1 MVSVCVW
8 TQVSRIA
15 SRFFTIWT
23 TREAH
28 CGSYPVLT
36 HNYNRCQRL
45 KNILSLPSFLFDFVN
60 SKLRFAWSSRLF
72 RGIWRKPTFNTPND
86 QTHQW
91 LSCHVY
97 QQSLFQA
104 LFTKVPESISNWLGS
119 APTETGNW
127 SGLDSSSAASYD
139 HSTWSANSIS
149 CSHLHGR
156 QCFLVLSFY
165 HLQHTIC
172 WKKNWLSHRVSLI
185 LASSHKYFSHTLLTV
200 LISKIYKYKGT
211 HSWVLDRIQCCD
223 VLSHLSTDTPKPIP
237 FRRRDSFILVQI
249 LSALKYIKI
258 DCKNHNSLI
267 QSVYSINTVYIAER
281 SYVQPWVYSGEENW
295 CSVSMME
302 ISLILSG
309 HEANICKIIAYMAIV
324 WNSMREIKKAAK
336 VHARRT

>member
-28 CGSYPVLT
+28 RGSYPVLT

-72 RGIWRKPTFNTPND
+72 MGIWRKPTFNTPND

-91 LSCHVY
+91 LSWYVY

-127 SGLDSSSAASYD
+127 SGRFQLGSFLWPLDLVGKLHLLLSSSWK
-139 HSTWSANSIS
+139 TVFS
-149 CSHLHGR
+149 CP
-156 QCFLVLSFY
+156 QFLSFATH
-165 HLQHTIC
+165 HL
-172 WKKNWLSHRVSLI
+172 LEEE
-185 LASSHKYFSHTLLTV
+185 LA
-200 LISKIYKYKGT
+200 
-211 HSWVLDRIQCCD
+211 
-223 VLSHLSTDTPKPIP
+223 
-237 FRRRDSFILVQI
+237 
-249 LSALKYIKI
+249 
-258 DCKNHNSLI
+258 
-267 QSVYSINTVYIAER
+267 
-281 SYVQPWVYSGEENW
+281 
-295 CSVSMME
+295 
-302 ISLILSG
+302 
-309 HEANICKIIAYMAIV
+309 
-324 WNSMREIKKAAK
+324 
-336 VHARRT
+336 